1 MPEVD
6 IEEEIEAAADEA
18 FTSGVFI
25 GFAAGLI
32 ARAVMVGLGYFI
44 ANYVW
49 VTP

>member
-25 GFAAGLI
+25 GFAAGVI
-32 ARAVMVGLGYFI
+32 AAGCAVGLAYLI